1 MSIRIVPAAVAVVFF
16 AAPAV
21 FPAVPAVAE
30 DYSAMSCSRLWYA
43 ENVILKRHG
52 FCFTDPLAVKRFGND
67 GCTIT
72 MESRVPMTARERD
85 DRARIVLTRRMKL
98 CR

>member
-1 MSIRIVPAAVAVVFF
+1 MSIRTTLAAAAMVVAVV
-16 AAPAV
+16 PAG
-21 FPAVPAVAE
+21 AE

-43 ENVILKRHG
+43 ENLILKRHG
-52 FCFTDPLAVKRFGND
+52 FCFTDPRAVKRFGND

-72 MESRVPMTARERD
+72 MESRVPMTVRERD

>member
-1 MSIRIVPAAVAVVFF
+1 
-16 AAPAV
+16 
-21 FPAVPAVAE
+21 
-30 DYSAMSCSRLWYA
+30 MSCSQLWYA
-43 ENVILKRHG
+43 ENAILKRHG
-52 FCFTDPLAVKRFGND
+52 FCFTDPRAVKRFGND

-85 DRARIVLTRRMKL
+85 DRALIVLSRRMKL

>member
-1 MSIRIVPAAVAVVFF
+1 MSIRIVLAAVAVVPL
-16 AAPAV
+16 AAPVMLRAG
-21 FPAVPAVAE
+21 PAVAQ
-30 DYSAMSCSRLWYA
+30 DYSAMSCSQLWYA
-43 ENVILKRHG
+43 ENAILKRHG
-52 FCFTDPLAVKRFGND
+52 YCFTDPQAVKRFGND